1 MPYGVLLGVA
11 IAIILILAGI
21 TMFRWWQTTGERQ
34 RQRRLGA
41 AFDRAQRVRQAGT
54 GEQGKP
60 YSLYGEESWKH

>member
-1 MPYGVLLGVA
+1 MPYGVLLGSA
-11 IAIILILAGI
+11 IAIIFILAAVA
-21 TMFRWWQTTGERQ
+21 MFRWWQTTGERQ